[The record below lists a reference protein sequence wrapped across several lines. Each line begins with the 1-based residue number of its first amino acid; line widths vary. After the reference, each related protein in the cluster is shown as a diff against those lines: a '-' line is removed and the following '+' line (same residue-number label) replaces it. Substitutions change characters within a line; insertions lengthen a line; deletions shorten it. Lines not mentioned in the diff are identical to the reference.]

1 LTICPI
7 YPILNDNIP
16 QRMRH
21 TLLALCTFF
30 LIAARG
36 QDKVD
41 ATALVF
47 MIHHDSIT
55 IRVNHWSLTTLDTA
69 ELNRFVD
76 QHVRSIDPNK
86 IIVYGDAAA
95 EYPTFKPIIDVL
107 KKHDWLKFKLQPTGP
122 ATKASPPKNS
132 PNPDTINSVS
142 KFPKSSQFTILM
154 SGETIVYGYTGP
166 NLQNGMIYSY
176 PALTKRLTANR
187 SDSDFSA
194 VIKPD
199 SSVSYRSIVDM
210 LDEMKRTGVTHYA
223 LVDITNEE
231 KAYLRKIKQV
241 DRL

>member
-1 LTICPI
+1 
-7 YPILNDNIP
+7 LNGNIP

-36 QDKVD
+36 QDTVD
-41 ATALVF
+41 ATSLVF

-76 QHVRSIDPNK
+76 QHIRSIDPNK

-95 EYPTFKPIIDVL
+95 EYPAFKPIIDVL

-132 PNPDTINSVS
+132 RYYQFRLKV
-142 KFPKSSQFTILM
+142 PKVIA
-154 SGETIVYGYTGP
+154 VHD
-166 NLQNGMIYSY
+166 SY
-176 PALTKRLTANR
+176 VWRNHCLR
-187 SDSDFSA
+187 
-194 VIKPD
+194 I
-199 SSVSYRSIVDM
+199 YRS
-210 LDEMKRTGVTHYA
+210 
-223 LVDITNEE
+223 
-231 KAYLRKIKQV
+231 
-241 DRL
+241 